1 MKASRLIIDTRVRLG
16 PFEHRAELDL
26 PLSGLTALF
35 GASGA
40 GKSTLVNLVAGLLR
54 PDSGRI
60 AVGETVF
67 FDSQRGVDLPVHR
80 RELGVVFQDARLFP
94 HLDVRDNL
102 LYGWRRAGE
111 RTRSPVATL
120 DSVVP
125 LLGLEPLLDRK
136 PHTLSGGERQRVA
149 FGRALLAQPSL
160 LLMDEPLASLDAARK
175 AELLPCIERLRDEFG
190 LPILYVSH
198 SVDEVLRLA
207 TSLVLFDQG
216 RVSAAGPLAEVL
228 EHPAAAALSEAGA
241 LVFGRVESVAA
252 GDEAGRI
259 ACDGF
264 TLKVPALDLPEGS
277 AVRVR
282 IPAREVALSLQDPG
296 PISISN
302 RIEGVIERIE
312 APTYPQ
318 GHARVRVRVG
328 SEIVLAAAITPDSVR
343 RLALEPGVRCWCLVK
358 AVALD
363 RSALA
368 LARGLAA
375 HSTSTAPSGRE
386 PEAPGRR

>member
-1 MKASRLIIDTRVRLG
+1 
-16 PFEHRAELDL
+16 
-26 PLSGLTALF
+26 
-35 GASGA
+35 
-40 GKSTLVNLVAGLLR
+40 VAGLLR

-102 LYGWRRAGE
+102 LYGWRRAGG

-125 LLGLEPLLDRK
+125 LLGLESLLDRK

-175 AELLPCIERLRDEFG
+175 AELLPCIERLGDEFG

-198 SVDEVLRLA
+198 SIDEVLRLA

-241 LVFGRVESVAA
+241 LVFGRVQRA
-252 GDEAGRI
+252 GAGEALTPV

-264 TLKVPALDLPEGS
+264 TLRVPALDLPEGAS
-277 AVRVR
+277 VRVR
-282 IPAREVALSLQDPG
+282 IPAREVALSLQDLEQ
-296 PISISN
+296 ISISN
-302 RIEGVIERIE
+302 RIEGVIERID
-312 APTYPQ
+312 APTHPQ
-318 GHARVRVRVG
+318 GPARVRVRVG
-328 SEIVLAAAITPDSVR
+328 SETVLAAAITTDSVR
-343 RLALEPGVRCWCLVK
+343 RLALVPGLRCWCLVK

-363 RSALA
+363 RAALA
-368 LARGLAA
+368 PARGRAA
-375 HSTSTAPSGRE
+375 HSISAAPSSRDPG
-386 PEAPGRR
+386 APASR